1 MSVHNANS
9 PEHVATLVQELER
22 RHKTA
27 RDFIVPQREIEAVYD
42 FYADP
47 EPTLKVA
54 IPDGSGLGSK
64 VIYDWTPNGMNQTLA
79 HLNVPADYG
88 RRISGSHPSLF
99 NTTINGLSATDKSN
113 RLFRTLDGGLRATL
127 SDRYRVLDNYDLF
140 FNSFKVA
147 RDSGAEISRASLS
160 DDRFELRFIVPSW
173 REDIGY
179 TGPGGHQ
186 WFGHGES
193 QFVPGAYVS
202 NSETGKGGLSVRPF
216 LLDKVCSNGVI
227 LESTL
232 RTIHLGGQ
240 QEVGFLSREAAE
252 ADSKAI
258 WLRVRDLIQ
267 VVFDQE
273 RFREIVKRFR
283 ETGELKLEN
292 PQAAVDAVVKDFGF
306 TDDDRQAILNELI
319 SPSFDRDPGRTVF
332 GLISAITFRAQA
344 YEDPERRSE
353 LETAAGTLLNDGRAR
368 ELVSVR

>member
-1 MSVHNANS
+1 MSIVNANS
-9 PEHVATLVQELER
+9 SEHVAQLVQELER
-22 RHKTA
+22 RHQSA
-27 RDFIVPQREIEAVYD
+27 RDFVAPANQIDAISVD
-42 FYADP
+42 GK
-47 EPTLKVA
+47 LKVA
-54 IPDGSGLGSK
+54 IPGAALAGQILH
-64 VIYDWTPNGMNQTLA
+64 DWTPTGLNQTLA
-79 HLNVPADYG
+79 HLNVPGDYG
-88 RRISGSHPSLF
+88 KRISVSHPDLF
-99 NTTINGLSATDKSN
+99 NRTINDLSATDKSN
-113 RLFRTLDGGLRATL
+113 RLFRTLDGGLRANL

-140 FNSFKVA
+140 FNSFRVA
-147 RDSGAEISRASLS
+147 RDAGAEISRASLS

-202 NSETGKGGLSVRPF
+202 NSETGKGGLNVRPF
-216 LLDKVCSNGVI
+216 LLDRVCSNGVI

-240 QEVGFLSREAAE
+240 QDVGFLSREAAE
-252 ADSKAI
+252 ADSHAI
-258 WLRVRDLIQ
+258 WLKVRDLIK

-283 ETGELKLEN
+283 ETGELKLED
-292 PQAAVDAVVKDFGF
+292 PQAAVNAVVKDFGF

-353 LETAAGTLLNDGRAR
+353 LEQAAGTLLSGDRAQA
-368 ELVSVR
+368 LVTVR